1 MILYEIY
8 FSPTGGTKQAADI
21 LSSQW
26 DCEKVE
32 IDLSNPRLD
41 FQDYKIRK
49 EDICIVAAPVYGGRI
64 PLTASANL
72 SRLKGNGAKAA
83 AVAVYGNRAYEDALL
98 ELKDDLEEAGF
109 CCKAGVAAIAEH
121 SIARQFAAGRPD
133 EEDRKQLGLFAET
146 ILGVFE
152 EDDKEAVLHLPGN
165 YPYKEYKVVPV
176 IPEANNSCTLC
187 GLCAELCPTG
197 AISPVNLKTAD
208 PSRCIS
214 CMRCIAVC
222 PEEARGLS
230 SALQE
235 KFSQKLSKVCA
246 ERRENEL
253 FCPVR
258 GE

>member
-8 FSPTGGTKQAADI
+8 FSPTGGTKQVADI

-32 IDLSNPRLD
+32 IDLSNSRLR

-49 EDICIVAAPVYGGRI
+49 DDVCIVAAPVYGGRI
-64 PLTASANL
+64 PMMASANL

-121 SIARQFAAGRPD
+121 SIARQFAEGRPD
-133 EEDRKQLGLFAET
+133 QEDRKQLGQFAER
-146 ILGVFE
+146 IYSIFGE
-152 EDDKEAVLHLPGN
+152 EDRESVLQLPGN
-165 YPYKEYKVVPV
+165 YPYKEYKVMPAV
-176 IPEANNSCTLC
+176 PEANDNCTLC
-187 GLCAELCPTG
+187 GLCLELCPTG
-197 AISPVNLKTAD
+197 AISSVNLKTAD
-208 PSRCIS
+208 STKCIS

-222 PEEARGLS
+222 PEEARRLS
-230 SALQE
+230 SSLQE
-235 KFSQKLSKVCA
+235 MFSQKLSKVCA

-253 FCPVR
+253 FCPFH

>member
-83 AVAVYGNRAYEDALL
+83 AVAVYGNRAYEDALR
-98 ELKDDLEEAGF
+98 ELRDDLEDAGF
-109 CCKAGVAAIAEH
+109 CCRAGVAAIAEH

-133 EEDRKQLGLFAET
+133 EEDRKQLGHFAEK
-146 ILGVFE
+146 IRSVFE
-152 EDDKEAVLHLPGN
+152 EDDKEAVLQLPGN
-165 YPYKEYKVVPV
+165 YPYKEYKVMPAV
-176 IPEANNSCTLC
+176 PEANDNCTLC
-187 GLCAELCPTG
+187 GLCSELCPTG

-246 ERRENEL
+246 ERRKNEL